1 MYWCIQNF
9 KKHLKLHEQWSCPW
23 KLQCL
28 NSFLRNHSEKTYL
41 TNWCRTYWVLM
52 LLRSCRP
59 AKKCKQWFLVLLPPA
74 IHCTTQS
81 RCILQASSAVI
92 WTHPSLLSTQSLH
105 PHSSQHDRDRSTLSR
120 DPEPETEMTDHRG
133 LKQAFT
139 ISEGNVSQC
148 QSRHNNVSAAQYLDC
163 DRL

>member
-52 LLRSCRP
+52 LLRSCHPVKMINNDSLR
-59 AKKCKQWFLVLLPPA
+59 A
-74 IHCTTQS
+74 
-81 RCILQASSAVI
+81 ASTCNTLYNTIQMYLTSI
-92 WTHPSLLSTQSLH
+92 FCSDLD
-105 PHSSQHDRDRSTLSR
+105 SSQSPLNPIPSSSQLTAWPRPINSFPRSRAWDTDDRPQRIKTSVHNFRRKRESMPISPQQLYQCCSVF
-120 DPEPETEMTDHRG
+120 G
-133 LKQAFT
+133 LW
-139 ISEGNVSQC
+139 
-148 QSRHNNVSAAQYLDC
+148 
-163 DRL
+163 